1 MGEDME
7 YISDSYVILTMLI
20 FASFCAG
27 FIDSIA
33 GGGGFILVPALMLAG
48 LPPQAAIAT
57 NKVPAV
63 FGTATAAY
71 NFIRSKKVIWPI
83 AIVGL
88 IFALLGGAVG
98 SKLNQG
104 ISPDLLNKIVLMI
117 LPIAA
122 IVTFIPKKNMKQ
134 NVSSF
139 SKKELYIAAPFITF
153 ILGIY
158 DGFIGPGMGTFLII
172 AFYSILGMDMV
183 NSSAVAKIV
192 NFASGLGS
200 LVMYLKAGA
209 VIMAIG
215 IPLLVANVL
224 GSYIGS
230 KLAIKKGQ
238 SFVKMILIVVF
249 IIMFVSLTIKIVKG

>member
-1 MGEDME
+1 ME
-7 YISDSYVILTMLI
+7 YISDSYFILAILI
-20 FASFCAG
+20 FASFFAG

-33 GGGGFILVPALMLAG
+33 GGGGFILVPALMLGG

-71 NFIRSKKVIWPI
+71 NFIRSKKVIWPV
-83 AIVGL
+83 AIIGL

-117 LPIAA
+117 LPVAA
-122 IVTFIPKKNMKQ
+122 IVTFIPKKNIKQ

-139 SKKELYIAAPFITF
+139 TKKELYIATPFITF

-215 IPLLVANVL
+215 IPLLIANVL

-249 IIMFVSLTIKIVKG
+249 IIMFISLTIKIIND

>member
-1 MGEDME
+1 ME
-7 YISDSYVILTMLI
+7 YISDSYFILAILI
-20 FASFCAG
+20 FASFFAG

-33 GGGGFILVPALMLAG
+33 GGGGFILVPALMLGG

-71 NFIRSKKVIWPI
+71 NFIRSKKVIWHI
-83 AIVGL
+83 AIIGL

-117 LPIAA
+117 LPVAA
-122 IVTFIPKKNMKQ
+122 IVTFIPKKNIKQ

-139 SKKELYIAAPFITF
+139 TKKELYIATPFITF

-215 IPLLVANVL
+215 IPLLIANVL

-249 IIMFVSLTIKIVKG
+249 IIMFISLTIKIIND

>member
-1 MGEDME
+1 ME
-7 YISDSYVILTMLI
+7 YISDSYFILSILI

-48 LPPQAAIAT
+48 LPPQQAIAT

-83 AIVGL
+83 AIIGL

-98 SKLNQG
+98 SRINQG
-104 ISPDLLNKIVLMI
+104 ISADVLNKIVLMI
-117 LPIAA
+117 LPVAA
-122 IVTFIPKKNMKQ
+122 IITFIPKKNMKQ

-192 NFASGLGS
+192 NFASGFGS
-200 LVMYLKAGA
+200 LIMYLKAGV

-215 IPLLVANVL
+215 LPLLVANVL

-238 SFVKMILIVVF
+238 SFVKMILIIVF
-249 IIMFVSLTIKIVKG
+249 IIMFVSLTIKIING